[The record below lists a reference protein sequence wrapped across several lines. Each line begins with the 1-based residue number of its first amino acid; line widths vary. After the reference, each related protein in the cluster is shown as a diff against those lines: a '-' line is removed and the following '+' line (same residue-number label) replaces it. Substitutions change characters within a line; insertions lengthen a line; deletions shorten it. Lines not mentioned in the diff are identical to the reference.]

1 MKESMQFRSR
11 RPTVIALQR
20 AIARGE
26 IPPTTNVE
34 MALHLIQ
41 GPLISKRIVDDS
53 ALTEAEFDSLL
64 DMTCRALADS
74 PVEPRRSPAGSVPR
88 SPIIG
93 RRTAG

>member
-1 MKESMQFRSR
+1 MVDDEA
-11 RPTVIALQR
+11 IALQR

-64 DMTCRALADS
+64 DMTCRALADLCW
-74 PVEPRRSPAGSVPR
+74 VV
-88 SPIIG
+88 
-93 RRTAG
+93 TASN